1 MEKSKFSRKELYELV
16 STKPLTTIA
25 AEYSISAIGLKKACI
40 DMNVPIPPN
49 GHWSKLKFGKQ
60 SELNNLPI
68 EHDGLQ
74 EIDFNEI
81 KNTKKSDSLKTVLQ
95 KMNRTKEDML
105 NLYNVPKRLT
115 NPDKLIVNTIKYNE
129 AIKQYNWHDNK
140 PYPVRVDVLSI
151 NTSKEH
157 EPRAYRIM
165 DTIIKLIR
173 KRNHSIIFRN
183 DLPYAVVDG
192 EEILIRLREKNKVSL
207 IKNSWGGRIL
217 EPTGKLVFIIGESYK
232 QKEIQDG
239 FELLESK
246 IPKIISLLENE
257 GEREKQFHIEIRKYW
272 ELEDEKRKKE
282 EEKKHQIEIEANKFK
297 NLFFDANRLHQAN
310 IMMNYVN
317 TIEVNANNNNQM
329 TNELKEWIIWAKKKI
344 DWYNPLINADDQIL
358 NTNIKMNI
366 FKQIMIGLQEN
377 INPTPSFYNMY

>member
-1 MEKSKFSRKELYELV
+1 
-16 STKPLTTIA
+16 
-25 AEYSISAIGLKKACI
+25 
-40 DMNVPIPPN
+40 
-49 GHWSKLKFGKQ
+49 
-60 SELNNLPI
+60 
-68 EHDGLQ
+68 
-74 EIDFNEI
+74 
-81 KNTKKSDSLKTVLQ
+81 
-95 KMNRTKEDML
+95 MNRTKEDML

-272 ELEDEKRKKE
+272 E
-282 EEKKHQIEIEANKFK
+282 
-297 NLFFDANRLHQAN
+297 
-310 IMMNYVN
+310 
-317 TIEVNANNNNQM
+317 
-329 TNELKEWIIWAKKKI
+329 
-344 DWYNPLINADDQIL
+344 
-358 NTNIKMNI
+358 
-366 FKQIMIGLQEN
+366 IGRAHV
-377 INPTPSFYNMY
+377 

>member
-282 EEKKHQIEIEANKFK
+282 EERKHQIEIEANKFK